1 MRNYDC
7 AAIMRPSLAATRA
20 AFRTTAR
27 LMNVITST
35 AELAAACERL
45 ARHPYVT
52 VDTEFMRET
61 TYYPKL
67 CLLQVAS
74 AEEALL
80 IDPLAQELDLEAF
93 FTLLRDER
101 VVKVFHAARQDIEI
115 FWHMARI
122 IPKPLFDTQIA
133 AMVCGYGDQVGYEQ
147 LANDLGKARID
158 KTQRFTDWSRRPLS
172 EAQLSYA
179 QADVTHLRAVY
190 EALSAQLAA
199 SGRETWLAE
208 DMAVL
213 EAPATYETKP
223 EDAWQRLAGRLKKQR
238 DLGVLIEVAAWRERD
253 AQKRDVPRQRV
264 LRDDALMEV
273 VQARPQNLEAL
284 GRLRAVS
291 QGLERSR
298 AGQALIAAVG
308 RGVAIDPKTLPQL
321 GRRGRLPRHDST
333 VEFLKVLLKIISQQ
347 TGVASK
353 IIATVGD
360 LEAIAEGRVEP
371 LAALAGWRGEIFGNL
386 ALAAIEGRVGLA
398 LEHGEPKIITLDAG
412 EEAASTPRRAL
423 VA

>member
-1 MRNYDC
+1 
-7 AAIMRPSLAATRA
+7 
-20 AFRTTAR
+20 
-27 LMNVITST
+27 MNVITSS
-35 AELAAACERL
+35 AKLAAACERL

-74 AEEALL
+74 VEEALL
-80 IDPLAQELDLEAF
+80 IDPLEQGLDLTPF
-93 FTLLRDER
+93 FSLLQDER

-115 FWHMARI
+115 FWHMART

-133 AMVCGYGDQVGYEQ
+133 AMVCGYGDQVSYEQ
-147 LANDLGKARID
+147 LANDLGNARID

-172 EAQLSYA
+172 EAQLNYA
-179 QADVTHLRAVY
+179 KADVTHLRAVY
-190 EALSAQLAA
+190 EALAAKLAA
-199 SGRETWLAE
+199 SGRKTWLAE

-213 EAPATYETKP
+213 ETPATYETKP

-238 DLGVLIEVAAWRERD
+238 DLGVLIEVAAWREQD

-264 LRDDALMEV
+264 LRDDTLMEV
-273 VQARPQNLEAL
+273 VQARPQNIEAL

-298 AGQALIAAVG
+298 AGQALLAAVA
-308 RGVAIDPKTLPQL
+308 RGLAIDPKSLPHL
-321 GRRGRLPRHDST
+321 ARRGRLPRHDST
-333 VEFLKVLLKIISQQ
+333 VEFLKLLLKIVSQK
-347 TGVASK
+347 TEVASK
-353 IIATVGD
+353 IIATVDD
-360 LEAIAEGRVEP
+360 LEA
-371 LAALAGWRGEIFGNL
+371 LAAGASESQAVLTGWRDEIFGNL
-386 ALAAIEGRVGLA
+386 ARSAIAGRVALA
-398 LEHGEPKIITLDAG
+398 LERGEPRIIMLDAD
-412 EEAASTPRRAL
+412 EEAPSRPRQAL

>member
-1 MRNYDC
+1 MKVV
-7 AAIMRPSLAATRA
+7 ATTTQLAH
-20 AFRTTAR
+20 
-27 LMNVITST
+27 V
-35 AELAAACERL
+35 CERL
-45 ARHPYVT
+45 AQQPYVT

-67 CLLQVAS
+67 CLIQVA
-74 AEEALL
+74 AIGEDLI
-80 IDPLAQELDLEAF
+80 IDPLAEGLDLEPF
-93 FTLLRDER
+93 FALLRDER

-115 FWHMARI
+115 FWHMART
-122 IPKPLFDTQIA
+122 IPKPLFDTQVA
-133 AMVCGYGDQVGYEQ
+133 AMVCGYGDQGSYEQ
-147 LANDLGKARID
+147 LANDLGKAKID

-190 EALSAQLAA
+190 EALATQLTL
-199 SGRETWLAE
+199 SGRKSWLAE

-213 EAPATYETKP
+213 EAPGTYETKP

-273 VQARPQNLEAL
+273 VQARPQSMEAL
-284 GRLRAVS
+284 ARLRSIS

-298 AGQALIAAVG
+298 AGQALIAAVE
-308 RGVAIDPKTLPQL
+308 RGLAIDTKALPRL
-321 GRRGRLPRHDST
+321 DRRGRSPRHDST
-333 VEFLKVLLKIISQQ
+333 VEFLKVLLKIVSQQ

-360 LEAIAEGRVEP
+360 LDAIAEGRGEP
-371 LAALAGWRGEIFGNL
+371 HAALTGWRGEIFGNL
-386 ALAAIEGRVGLA
+386 ALAAIAGRLGLA
-398 LEHGEPKIITLDAG
+398 LEGGEPKIIALDAND
-412 EEAASTPRRAL
+412 ETSAQPRQVR

>member
-1 MRNYDC
+1 
-7 AAIMRPSLAATRA
+7 
-20 AFRTTAR
+20 
-27 LMNVITST
+27 MNVITSS
-35 AELAAACERL
+35 AKLAAACERL

-74 AEEALL
+74 VEEALL
-80 IDPLAQELDLEAF
+80 IDPLEQGLDLTPF
-93 FTLLRDER
+93 FSLLQAER

-115 FWHMARI
+115 FWHMART

-133 AMVCGYGDQVGYEQ
+133 AMVCGYGDQVSYEQ
-147 LANDLGKARID
+147 LANDLGNARID

-172 EAQLSYA
+172 EAQLNYA
-179 QADVTHLRAVY
+179 KADVTHLRAVY
-190 EALSAQLAA
+190 EALAAKLAA
-199 SGRETWLAE
+199 SGRKTWLAE

-213 EAPATYETKP
+213 ETPATYETKP

-238 DLGVLIEVAAWRERD
+238 DLGVLIEVAAWREQD

-264 LRDDALMEV
+264 LRDDTLMEV
-273 VQARPQNLEAL
+273 VQARPQNIEAL

-298 AGQALIAAVG
+298 AGQALVAAVA
-308 RGVAIDPKTLPQL
+308 RGLAIDPKSLPHL
-321 GRRGRLPRHDST
+321 ARRGRLPRHDST
-333 VEFLKVLLKIISQQ
+333 VEFLKLLLKIVSQK
-347 TGVASK
+347 TEVASK
-353 IIATVGD
+353 IIATVDD
-360 LEAIAEGRVEP
+360 LEA
-371 LAALAGWRGEIFGNL
+371 LAAGASESQAVLTGWRDEIFGNL
-386 ALAAIEGRVGLA
+386 ARSAIAGRVALA
-398 LEHGEPKIITLDAG
+398 LERGEPRIIMLDAD
-412 EEAASTPRRAL
+412 EEAPSRPRQAL

>member
-1 MRNYDC
+1 
-7 AAIMRPSLAATRA
+7 
-20 AFRTTAR
+20 
-27 LMNVITST
+27 MNVITSN
-35 AELAAACERL
+35 AKLAAACERL

-74 AEEALL
+74 VEEALL
-80 IDPLAQELDLEAF
+80 IDPLEQGLDLAPF
-93 FTLLRDER
+93 FSLLRDER

-115 FWHMARI
+115 FWHMAGT

-133 AMVCGYGDQVGYEQ
+133 AMVCGYGDQVSYEQ
-147 LANDLGKARID
+147 LASDLGNARID

-172 EAQLSYA
+172 EAQLNYA
-179 QADVTHLRAVY
+179 KADVTHLRAVY
-190 EALSAQLAA
+190 EALADKLAA
-199 SGRETWLAE
+199 SGRKSWLAE

-213 EAPATYETKP
+213 EAPGTYETKP

-273 VQARPQNLEAL
+273 VQARPQNNEAL

-298 AGQALIAAVG
+298 AGQALLAAVA
-308 RGVAIDPKTLPQL
+308 RGVASDPKTLPQL
-321 GRRGRLPRHDST
+321 TRRVRLPRHDST
-333 VEFLKVLLKIISQQ
+333 VEFLKLLLKIVSQK

-353 IIATVGD
+353 IIATVDD
-360 LEAIAEGRVEP
+360 LEA
-371 LAALAGWRGEIFGNL
+371 LAGARSQSQTVLTGWRGEIFGNL
-386 ALAAIEGRVGLA
+386 ARDAIAGRVGLA
-398 LEHGEPKIITLDAG
+398 LERGEPRIITLDAD
-412 EEAASTPRRAL
+412 EEAPAAERQAL

>member
-1 MRNYDC
+1 
-7 AAIMRPSLAATRA
+7 
-20 AFRTTAR
+20 
-27 LMNVITST
+27 
-35 AELAAACERL
+35 L

-74 AEEALL
+74 VEEALL
-80 IDPLAQELDLEAF
+80 IDPLEQGLDLTPF
-93 FTLLRDER
+93 FSLLQDER

-115 FWHMARI
+115 FWHMART

-133 AMVCGYGDQVGYEQ
+133 AMVCGYGDQVSYEQ
-147 LANDLGKARID
+147 LANDLGNARID

-172 EAQLSYA
+172 EAQLNYA
-179 QADVTHLRAVY
+179 KADVTHLRAVY
-190 EALSAQLAA
+190 EALAAKLAA
-199 SGRETWLAE
+199 SGRKTWLAE

-213 EAPATYETKP
+213 ETPATYETKP

-238 DLGVLIEVAAWRERD
+238 DLGVLIGVAAWREQD

-264 LRDDALMEV
+264 LRDDTLMEV
-273 VQARPQNLEAL
+273 VQARPQNIEAL

-298 AGQALIAAVG
+298 AGQALVAAVA
-308 RGVAIDPKTLPQL
+308 RGLAIDPKSLPHL

-333 VEFLKVLLKIISQQ
+333 VEFLKLLLKIVSQK
-347 TGVASK
+347 TEVASK
-353 IIATVGD
+353 IIATVDD
-360 LEAIAEGRVEP
+360 LEA
-371 LAALAGWRGEIFGNL
+371 LAAGASESQAVLTGWRDEIFGNL
-386 ALAAIEGRVGLA
+386 ARSAIAGRVALA
-398 LEHGEPKIITLDAG
+398 LERGEPRIIMLDAD
-412 EEAASTPRRAL
+412 EEAPSRPRQAL

>member
-1 MRNYDC
+1 MKVV
-7 AAIMRPSLAATRA
+7 ATTTQLAH
-20 AFRTTAR
+20 
-27 LMNVITST
+27 V
-35 AELAAACERL
+35 CERL
-45 ARHPYVT
+45 AQQPYVT

-67 CLLQVAS
+67 CLIQVA
-74 AEEALL
+74 AIGEDLI
-80 IDPLAQELDLEAF
+80 IDPLAEGLDLERF
-93 FTLLRDER
+93 FALLRDER

-115 FWHMARI
+115 FWHMART
-122 IPKPLFDTQIA
+122 IPKPLFDTQVA

-147 LANDLGKARID
+147 LANDLGKAKID

-190 EALSAQLAA
+190 EALATQLTL
-199 SGRETWLAE
+199 SGRKSWLAE

-213 EAPATYETKP
+213 EAPGTYETKP

-273 VQARPQNLEAL
+273 VQARPQSMEAL
-284 GRLRAVS
+284 ARLRSIS

-298 AGQALIAAVG
+298 AGQALIAAVE
-308 RGVAIDPKTLPQL
+308 RGLAIDTKALPRL
-321 GRRGRLPRHDST
+321 DRRGRSPRHDST
-333 VEFLKVLLKIISQQ
+333 VEFLKVLLKIVSQQ

-360 LEAIAEGRVEP
+360 LDAIAEGRAEP
-371 LAALAGWRGEIFGNL
+371 QAALTGWRGEIFGNL
-386 ALAAIEGRVGLA
+386 ALAAIAGRLGLA
-398 LEHGEPKIITLDAG
+398 LEGGEPKIIALDAND
-412 EEAASTPRRAL
+412 ETSAQPRQVR

>member
-1 MRNYDC
+1 
-7 AAIMRPSLAATRA
+7 
-20 AFRTTAR
+20 
-27 LMNVITST
+27 MNVITSS
-35 AELAAACERL
+35 AELAAACGRL

-67 CLLQVAS
+67 CLIQVAS
-74 AEEALL
+74 AEEVLL
-80 IDPLAQELDLEAF
+80 IDPLSQNIELDAF
-93 FTLLRDER
+93 FSLLRDER

-115 FWHMARI
+115 FWHMART

-133 AMVCGYGDQVGYEQ
+133 AMVCGYGDQVSYEQ
-147 LANDLGKARID
+147 LANDLGNARID

-190 EALSAQLAA
+190 EALAAKLAA
-199 SGRETWLAE
+199 SGRKSWLTE

-213 EAPATYETKP
+213 EAPGTYETKP

-238 DLGVLIEVAAWRERD
+238 DLGVLVEVAAWREKE
-253 AQKRDVPRQRV
+253 AQKRDIPRQRV
-264 LRDDALMEV
+264 LRDDALIEV
-273 VQARPQNLEAL
+273 VQARPQSVEAL

-298 AGQALIAAVG
+298 AGQALVAAVN
-308 RGVAIDPKTLPQL
+308 RGAAIDPKTLPNL
-321 GRRGRLPRHDST
+321 GRRGRASRRDST
-333 VEFLKVLLKIISQQ
+333 VEFLKLLLKIVSQK
-347 TGVASK
+347 TGVAAK
-353 IIATVGD
+353 IIATVDD
-360 LEAIAEGRVEP
+360 LEALAEGGDGQ
-371 LAALAGWRGEIFGNL
+371 AALTGWRDEIFGNL
-386 ALAAIEGRVGLA
+386 ARTAIAGRVAVA
-398 LEHGEPKIITLDAG
+398 LENGEPKIISVDA
-412 EEAASTPRRAL
+412 EAESASRTRNAL

>member
-1 MRNYDC
+1 
-7 AAIMRPSLAATRA
+7 
-20 AFRTTAR
+20 
-27 LMNVITST
+27 MNVITSS
-35 AELAAACERL
+35 AKLAAACERL

-74 AEEALL
+74 VEEALL
-80 IDPLAQELDLEAF
+80 IDPLEQGLDLTPF
-93 FTLLRDER
+93 FSLLQDER

-115 FWHMARI
+115 FWHMART

-133 AMVCGYGDQVGYEQ
+133 AMVCGYGDQVSYEQ
-147 LANDLGKARID
+147 LANDLGNARID

-172 EAQLSYA
+172 EAQLNYA
-179 QADVTHLRAVY
+179 KADVTHLRAVY
-190 EALSAQLAA
+190 EALAAKLAA
-199 SGRETWLAE
+199 SGRKTWLAE

-213 EAPATYETKP
+213 ETPATYETKP

-264 LRDDALMEV
+264 LRDDTLMEV
-273 VQARPQNLEAL
+273 VQARPQNIEAL

-298 AGQALIAAVG
+298 AGQALVAAVA
-308 RGVAIDPKTLPQL
+308 RGLAIDPKSLPHL
-321 GRRGRLPRHDST
+321 ARRGRLPRHDST
-333 VEFLKVLLKIISQQ
+333 VEFLKLLLKIVSQK
-347 TGVASK
+347 TEVASK
-353 IIATVGD
+353 IIATVDD
-360 LEAIAEGRVEP
+360 LEA
-371 LAALAGWRGEIFGNL
+371 LAAGASESQAVLTGWRDEIFGNL
-386 ALAAIEGRVGLA
+386 ARSAIAGRVALA
-398 LEHGEPKIITLDAG
+398 LERGEPRIIMLDAD
-412 EEAASTPRRAL
+412 EEAPSRPRQAL

>member
-1 MRNYDC
+1 MKVV
-7 AAIMRPSLAATRA
+7 ATTTQLAH
-20 AFRTTAR
+20 
-27 LMNVITST
+27 V
-35 AELAAACERL
+35 CERL
-45 ARHPYVT
+45 AQQPYVT

-67 CLLQVAS
+67 CLIQVA
-74 AEEALL
+74 AIGEDLI
-80 IDPLAQELDLEAF
+80 IDPLAEGLDLEPF
-93 FTLLRDER
+93 FALLRDER

-115 FWHMARI
+115 FWHMART
-122 IPKPLFDTQIA
+122 IPKPLFDTQVA

-147 LANDLGKARID
+147 LANDLGKAKID

-190 EALSAQLAA
+190 EALATQLTL
-199 SGRETWLAE
+199 SGRKSWLAE

-213 EAPATYETKP
+213 EAPGTYETKP

-273 VQARPQNLEAL
+273 VQARPQSMEAL
-284 GRLRAVS
+284 ARLRSIS

-298 AGQALIAAVG
+298 AGQALIAAVE
-308 RGVAIDPKTLPQL
+308 RGLAIDTKALPRL
-321 GRRGRLPRHDST
+321 DRRGRSPRHDST
-333 VEFLKVLLKIISQQ
+333 VEFLKVLLKIVSQQ

-360 LEAIAEGRVEP
+360 LDAIAEGRAEP
-371 LAALAGWRGEIFGNL
+371 QAALTGWRGEIFGNL
-386 ALAAIEGRVGLA
+386 ALAAIAGRLGLA
-398 LEHGEPKIITLDAG
+398 LEGGEPKIIALDANDG
-412 EEAASTPRRAL
+412 STAQPRQVR

>member
-1 MRNYDC
+1 
-7 AAIMRPSLAATRA
+7 
-20 AFRTTAR
+20 
-27 LMNVITST
+27 MNVITSS
-35 AELAAACERL
+35 AKLAAACERL

-74 AEEALL
+74 VEEALL
-80 IDPLAQELDLEAF
+80 IDPLEQGLDLTPF
-93 FTLLRDER
+93 FSLLQDER

-115 FWHMARI
+115 FWHMART

-133 AMVCGYGDQVGYEQ
+133 AMVCGYGDQVSYEQ
-147 LANDLGKARID
+147 LANDLGNARID

-172 EAQLSYA
+172 EAQLNYA
-179 QADVTHLRAVY
+179 KADVTHLRAVY
-190 EALSAQLAA
+190 EALAAKLAA
-199 SGRETWLAE
+199 SGRKTWLAE

-213 EAPATYETKP
+213 ETPATYETKP

-238 DLGVLIEVAAWRERD
+238 DLGVLIEVAAWREQD

-264 LRDDALMEV
+264 LRDDTLMEV
-273 VQARPQNLEAL
+273 VQARPQNIEAL

-298 AGQALIAAVG
+298 AGQALVAAVA
-308 RGVAIDPKTLPQL
+308 RGLAIDPKSLPHL
-321 GRRGRLPRHDST
+321 ARRGRLPRHDST
-333 VEFLKVLLKIISQQ
+333 VEFLKLLLKIVSQK
-347 TGVASK
+347 TEVASK
-353 IIATVGD
+353 IIATVDD
-360 LEAIAEGRVEP
+360 LEA
-371 LAALAGWRGEIFGNL
+371 LAAGASESQAVLTGWRDEIFGNL
-386 ALAAIEGRVGLA
+386 ARSAIAGRVALA
-398 LEHGEPKIITLDAG
+398 LERGEPRIIMLDAD
-412 EEAASTPRRAL
+412 EEAPSRPRQAL

>member
-1 MRNYDC
+1 
-7 AAIMRPSLAATRA
+7 
-20 AFRTTAR
+20 
-27 LMNVITST
+27 MNVITSS
-35 AELAAACERL
+35 AKLAADCERL

-74 AEEALL
+74 VEEALL
-80 IDPLAQELDLEAF
+80 IDPLEQGLDLTPF
-93 FTLLRDER
+93 FSLLQDER

-115 FWHMARI
+115 FWHMART

-133 AMVCGYGDQVGYEQ
+133 AMVCGYGDQVSYEQ
-147 LANDLGKARID
+147 LANDLGNARID

-172 EAQLSYA
+172 EAQLNYA
-179 QADVTHLRAVY
+179 KADVTHLRAVY
-190 EALSAQLAA
+190 EALAAKLAA
-199 SGRETWLAE
+199 SGRKTWLAE

-213 EAPATYETKP
+213 ETPATYETKP

-238 DLGVLIEVAAWRERD
+238 DLGVLIEVAAWREQD

-264 LRDDALMEV
+264 LRDDTLMEV
-273 VQARPQNLEAL
+273 VQARPQNIEAL

-298 AGQALIAAVG
+298 AGQALVAAVA
-308 RGVAIDPKTLPQL
+308 RGLAIDPKSLPHL
-321 GRRGRLPRHDST
+321 ARRGRLPRHDST
-333 VEFLKVLLKIISQQ
+333 VEFLKLLLKIVSQK
-347 TGVASK
+347 TEVASK
-353 IIATVGD
+353 IIATVDD
-360 LEAIAEGRVEP
+360 LEA
-371 LAALAGWRGEIFGNL
+371 LAAGASESQAVLTGWRDEIFGNL
-386 ALAAIEGRVGLA
+386 ARSAIAGRVALA
-398 LEHGEPKIITLDAG
+398 LERGEPRIIMLDAD
-412 EEAASTPRRAL
+412 EEAPSRPRQAL

>member
-1 MRNYDC
+1 
-7 AAIMRPSLAATRA
+7 
-20 AFRTTAR
+20 
-27 LMNVITST
+27 MNVITSS
-35 AELAAACERL
+35 AKLAAACERL

-74 AEEALL
+74 VEEALL
-80 IDPLAQELDLEAF
+80 IDPLEQGLDLAPF
-93 FTLLRDER
+93 FSLLRDER

-115 FWHMARI
+115 FWHMAST

-133 AMVCGYGDQVGYEQ
+133 AMVCGYGDQVSYEQ
-147 LANDLGKARID
+147 LANDLGNARID

-172 EAQLSYA
+172 DAQLNYA
-179 QADVTHLRAVY
+179 KADVTHLRAVY
-190 EALSAQLAA
+190 EALAEKLAA
-199 SGRETWLAE
+199 SGRKTWLAE

-213 EAPATYETKP
+213 ETPATYETKP

-264 LRDDALMEV
+264 LRDDTLMEV
-273 VQARPQNLEAL
+273 VQARPQNIEAL

-298 AGQALIAAVG
+298 VGQALIAAVA
-308 RGVAIDPKTLPQL
+308 RGLAIDPKSLPHL
-321 GRRGRLPRHDST
+321 ARRGRLTRQDST
-333 VEFLKVLLKIISQQ
+333 VEFLKLLLKIVSQKAE
-347 TGVASK
+347 VASK
-353 IIATVGD
+353 IIATVDD
-360 LEAIAEGRVEP
+360 LEA
-371 LAALAGWRGEIFGNL
+371 LAAGLSESQAVLTGWRDEIFGKL
-386 ALAAIEGRVGLA
+386 ARAAIAGRVALA
-398 LEHGEPKIITLDAG
+398 LERGEPRIIMLDAD
-412 EEAASTPRRAL
+412 EAVASRPRQAL

>member
-1 MRNYDC
+1 
-7 AAIMRPSLAATRA
+7 
-20 AFRTTAR
+20 
-27 LMNVITST
+27 MNVIATT
-35 AELAAACERL
+35 DDLALACERL
-45 ARHPYVT
+45 AACPYVT

-67 CLLQVAS
+67 CLIQVAS
-74 AEEALL
+74 AKEDLI
-80 IDPLAQELDLEAF
+80 IDPLVGDLDLEPF
-93 FTLLRDER
+93 FALLRHEE

-115 FWHMARI
+115 FWHMART
-122 IPKPLFDTQIA
+122 IPKPLFDTQVA

-147 LANDLGKARID
+147 LANDLGKAKID

-179 QADVTHLRAVY
+179 QADVTHLRPVY
-190 EALSAQLAA
+190 EELASRLA
-199 SGRETWLAE
+199 KNGRTSWLAE

-223 EDAWQRLAGRLKKQR
+223 EDAWQRLVGRLKKQR
-238 DLGVLIEVAAWRERD
+238 DLGVLVEVAAWRERE
-253 AQKRDVPRQRV
+253 AQKRDIPRQRV

-273 VQARPQNLEAL
+273 VQARPQNVEAL
-284 GRLRAVS
+284 ARLRSIS

-298 AGQALIAAVG
+298 AGQALLAAVAL
-308 RGVAIDPKTLPQL
+308 GVAIDPKS
-321 GRRGRLPRHDST
+321 LPRLDRRSRSARQDST
-333 VEFLKVLLKIISQQ
+333 VEFLKVLLKIVSQH

-360 LEAIAEGRVEP
+360 LEAIAEGRRDSMP
-371 LAALAGWRGEIFGNL
+371 ALTGWRGEIFGNL
-386 ALAAIEGRVGLA
+386 ALAAIEGRLALA
-398 LEHGEPKIITLDAG
+398 LENGEPKVIPIEAG
-412 EEAASTPRRAL
+412 AEGRSSPLQAQ

>member
-1 MRNYDC
+1 
-7 AAIMRPSLAATRA
+7 
-20 AFRTTAR
+20 
-27 LMNVITST
+27 MNVIATT
-35 AELAAACERL
+35 EDLARACERL
-45 ARHPYVT
+45 AAHAYVT

-61 TYYPKL
+61 TFYPKL
-67 CLLQVAS
+67 CLIQVAS
-74 AEEALL
+74 PAEDLI
-80 IDPLAQELDLEAF
+80 IDPLAEGLDLEPF
-93 FTLLRDER
+93 FQLLRHER

-115 FWHMARI
+115 FWHMART
-122 IPKPLFDTQIA
+122 IPKPLFDTQVA

-179 QADVTHLRAVY
+179 QADVTHLRPVY
-190 EALSAQLAA
+190 EELAA
-199 SGRETWLAE
+199 RLAKSGRTSWLSE
-208 DMAVL
+208 DLAVL

-238 DLGVLIEVAAWRERD
+238 DLGVLMEVAAWRERE
-253 AQKRDVPRQRV
+253 AQKRDMPRQRI

-273 VQARPQNLEAL
+273 VQARPQNIEAL
-284 GRLRAVS
+284 ARLRSIS

-298 AGQALIAAVG
+298 AGQALLAAVE
-308 RGVAIDPKTLPQL
+308 RGVAIDPKS
-321 GRRGRLPRHDST
+321 LPRLDRRSRSARQDST
-333 VEFLKVLLKIISQQ
+333 VEFLKVLLKIVSQN

-360 LEAIAEGRVEP
+360 LEALADGQSQT
-371 LAALAGWRGEIFGNL
+371 LAALSGWRGEIFGNL
-386 ALAAIEGRVGLA
+386 ALAAIQGRVALA
-398 LEHGEPKIITLDAG
+398 LENGEPKLIPLENGQSASSPPV
-412 EEAASTPRRAL
+412 EAK

>member
-1 MRNYDC
+1 MRST
-7 AAIMRPSLAATRA
+7 AIIRPSLLATRA
-20 AFRTTAR
+20 AFRITAR

-35 AELAAACERL
+35 AALAAACERL
-45 ARHPYVT
+45 VRHPYVT

-74 AEEALL
+74 IEEALI
-80 IDPLAQELDLEAF
+80 IDPLAQSLDLEPF
-93 FTLLRDER
+93 FALLRDER

-115 FWHMARI
+115 FWHMART
-122 IPKPLFDTQIA
+122 IPRPLFDTQVA

-147 LANDLGKARID
+147 LANDLGKAKID

-213 EAPATYETKP
+213 EAPTTYETKP
-223 EDAWQRLAGRLKKQR
+223 EDAWQRLAARLKKQR
-238 DLGVLIEVAAWRERD
+238 DLGILIEVAAWRERD
-253 AQKRDVPRQRV
+253 AQKRDVPRQRI
-264 LRDDALMEV
+264 LRDDAVMEV
-273 VQARPQNLEAL
+273 VQARPQSVEAL
-284 GRLRAVS
+284 GRLRAIG

-298 AGQALIAAVG
+298 AGHALIGAVE
-308 RGVAIDPKTLPQL
+308 RGIAIDPKMLPHL
-321 GRRGRLPRHDST
+321 GRRGRSPRNDST

-360 LEAIAEGRVEP
+360 LEAIAEGRTESLGAV
-371 LAALAGWRGEIFGNL
+371 AGWRGEIFGNL
-386 ALAAIEGRVGLA
+386 ALAAIAGTVGLV
-398 LEHGEPKIITLDAG
+398 LERGEPKIIAVDAG
-412 EEAASTPRRAL
+412 EKAASRPRQAL

>member
-1 MRNYDC
+1 
-7 AAIMRPSLAATRA
+7 
-20 AFRTTAR
+20 
-27 LMNVITST
+27 MNIITSS
-35 AELAAACERL
+35 AKLAAACERL
-45 ARHPYVT
+45 ARHPYIT

-74 AEEALL
+74 VEEALL
-80 IDPLAQELDLEAF
+80 IDPLAQDIDLEPF
-93 FTLLRDER
+93 FSLLRDGR
-101 VVKVFHAARQDIEI
+101 VIKVFHAARQDIEI
-115 FWHMARI
+115 FWHMART
-122 IPKPLFDTQIA
+122 IPQPLFDTQIA
-133 AMVCGYGDQVGYEQ
+133 AMVCGYGDQVSYEQ
-147 LANDLGKARID
+147 LANDLGNARID

-172 EAQLSYA
+172 EAQLNYA
-179 QADVTHLRAVY
+179 KADVTHLRAVY
-190 EALSAQLAA
+190 EALAGKLAA
-199 SGRETWLAE
+199 SGRESWLAE

-213 EAPATYETKP
+213 EAPGTYETKP

-273 VQARPQNLEAL
+273 VQARPQSVEAL

-298 AGQALIAAVG
+298 AGQAIIAAVE
-308 RGVAIDPKTLPQL
+308 RGVAIDPKNLPPL
-321 GRRGRLPRHDST
+321 ARRTRLPRHDST
-333 VEFLKVLLKIISQQ
+333 VEFLKLLLKIVSQK

-353 IIATVGD
+353 IIATVDD
-360 LEAIAEGRVEP
+360 LD
-371 LAALAGWRGEIFGNL
+371 ALAVSATQVQPVLTGWRGEIFGDL
-386 ALAAIEGRVGLA
+386 ARDAIAGRVALA
-398 LEHGEPKIITLDAG
+398 LERGEPRIITLDSG
-412 EEAASTPRRAL
+412 EETPSRRRQAL

>member
-1 MRNYDC
+1 
-7 AAIMRPSLAATRA
+7 
-20 AFRTTAR
+20 
-27 LMNVITST
+27 MNVITSS
-35 AELAAACERL
+35 AKLAAACERL

-74 AEEALL
+74 VEEALL
-80 IDPLAQELDLEAF
+80 IDPLEQGLDLAPF
-93 FTLLRDER
+93 FSLLRDER

-115 FWHMARI
+115 FWHMAST

-133 AMVCGYGDQVGYEQ
+133 AMVCGYGDQVSYEQ
-147 LANDLGKARID
+147 LANDLGNARID

-172 EAQLSYA
+172 DAQLNYA
-179 QADVTHLRAVY
+179 KADVTHLRAVY
-190 EALSAQLAA
+190 EALAEKLAA
-199 SGRETWLAE
+199 SGRKTWLAE

-213 EAPATYETKP
+213 ETPATYETKP

-264 LRDDALMEV
+264 LRDDTLMEV
-273 VQARPQNLEAL
+273 VQARPQNIEAL

-298 AGQALIAAVG
+298 VGQALIAAVA
-308 RGVAIDPKTLPQL
+308 RGLAIDPKSLPHL
-321 GRRGRLPRHDST
+321 ARRGRLTRQDST
-333 VEFLKVLLKIISQQ
+333 VEFLKLLLKIVSQKAE
-347 TGVASK
+347 VASK
-353 IIATVGD
+353 IIATVDD
-360 LEAIAEGRVEP
+360 LEA
-371 LAALAGWRGEIFGNL
+371 LAAGLPESQAVLTGWRDEIFGKL
-386 ALAAIEGRVGLA
+386 ARAAIAGRVALA
-398 LEHGEPKIITLDAG
+398 LERGEPRIIMLDAD
-412 EEAASTPRRAL
+412 EAVASRPRQAL

>member
-1 MRNYDC
+1 
-7 AAIMRPSLAATRA
+7 
-20 AFRTTAR
+20 
-27 LMNVITST
+27 MNVITSS
-35 AELAAACERL
+35 AKLAAACERL

-74 AEEALL
+74 VEEALL
-80 IDPLAQELDLEAF
+80 IDPLEQGLDLTPF
-93 FTLLRDER
+93 FSLLRDER

-115 FWHMARI
+115 FWHMART

-133 AMVCGYGDQVGYEQ
+133 AMVCGYGDQVSYEQ
-147 LANDLGKARID
+147 LANDLGNARID

-172 EAQLSYA
+172 EAQLNYA
-179 QADVTHLRAVY
+179 KADVTHLRAVY
-190 EALSAQLAA
+190 EALAAKLAA
-199 SGRETWLAE
+199 SGRKTWLAE

-213 EAPATYETKP
+213 ETPATYETKP

-238 DLGVLIEVAAWRERD
+238 DLGVLIEVAAWREQD

-264 LRDDALMEV
+264 LRDDTLMEV
-273 VQARPQNLEAL
+273 VQARPQNIEAL

-298 AGQALIAAVG
+298 AGQALVAAVA
-308 RGVAIDPKTLPQL
+308 RGLAIDPKSLPHL
-321 GRRGRLPRHDST
+321 ARRGRLPRHDST
-333 VEFLKVLLKIISQQ
+333 VEFLKLLLKIVSQK
-347 TGVASK
+347 TEVASK
-353 IIATVGD
+353 IIATVDD
-360 LEAIAEGRVEP
+360 LEA
-371 LAALAGWRGEIFGNL
+371 LAAGASESQAVLTGWRDEIFGNL
-386 ALAAIEGRVGLA
+386 ARSAIAGRVALA
-398 LEHGEPKIITLDAG
+398 LERGEPRIIMLDAD
-412 EEAASTPRRAL
+412 EEAPSRPRQAL

>member
-1 MRNYDC
+1 
-7 AAIMRPSLAATRA
+7 
-20 AFRTTAR
+20 
-27 LMNVITST
+27 MNVITSS
-35 AELAAACERL
+35 AKLAAACERL

-74 AEEALL
+74 VEEALL
-80 IDPLAQELDLEAF
+80 IDPLEQGLDLTPF
-93 FTLLRDER
+93 FSLLQDER

-115 FWHMARI
+115 FWHMART

-133 AMVCGYGDQVGYEQ
+133 AMVCGYGDQVSYEQ
-147 LANDLGKARID
+147 LANDLGNARID

-172 EAQLSYA
+172 EAQLNYA
-179 QADVTHLRAVY
+179 KADVTHLRAVY
-190 EALSAQLAA
+190 EALVAKLAA
-199 SGRETWLAE
+199 SGRKTWLAE

-213 EAPATYETKP
+213 ETPATYETKP

-238 DLGVLIEVAAWRERD
+238 DLGVLIEVAAWREQD

-264 LRDDALMEV
+264 LRDDTLMEV
-273 VQARPQNLEAL
+273 VQARPQNIEAL

-298 AGQALIAAVG
+298 AGQALVAAVA
-308 RGVAIDPKTLPQL
+308 RGLAIDPKSLPHL
-321 GRRGRLPRHDST
+321 ARRGRLPRHDST
-333 VEFLKVLLKIISQQ
+333 VEFLKLLLKIVSQK
-347 TGVASK
+347 TEVASK
-353 IIATVGD
+353 IIATVDD
-360 LEAIAEGRVEP
+360 LEA
-371 LAALAGWRGEIFGNL
+371 LAAGASESQTVLTGWRDEIFGNL
-386 ALAAIEGRVGLA
+386 ARAAIAGRVALA
-398 LEHGEPKIITLDAG
+398 LERGEPRIIMLDAD
-412 EEAASTPRRAL
+412 EEAPSRPRQAL

>member
-1 MRNYDC
+1 MKVV
-7 AAIMRPSLAATRA
+7 ATTTQLAH
-20 AFRTTAR
+20 
-27 LMNVITST
+27 V
-35 AELAAACERL
+35 CERL
-45 ARHPYVT
+45 AQQPYVT

-67 CLLQVAS
+67 CLIQVA
-74 AEEALL
+74 AIGEDLI
-80 IDPLAQELDLEAF
+80 IDPLAEGLDLEPF
-93 FTLLRDER
+93 FALLRDER

-115 FWHMARI
+115 FWHMART
-122 IPKPLFDTQIA
+122 IPKPLFDTQVA
-133 AMVCGYGDQVGYEQ
+133 AMVCGYGDQVGYEL
-147 LANDLGKARID
+147 LANDLGKAKID

-190 EALSAQLAA
+190 EALATQLTL
-199 SGRETWLAE
+199 SGRKSWLAE

-213 EAPATYETKP
+213 EAPGTYETKP

-273 VQARPQNLEAL
+273 VQARPQSMEAL
-284 GRLRAVS
+284 ARLRSIS

-298 AGQALIAAVG
+298 AGQALIAAVE
-308 RGVAIDPKTLPQL
+308 RGLAIDTKALPRL
-321 GRRGRLPRHDST
+321 DRRGRSPRHDST
-333 VEFLKVLLKIISQQ
+333 VEFLKVLLKIVSQQ

-360 LEAIAEGRVEP
+360 LDAIAEGRGEP
-371 LAALAGWRGEIFGNL
+371 HAALTGWRGEIFGNL
-386 ALAAIEGRVGLA
+386 ALAAIAGRLGLA
-398 LEHGEPKIITLDAG
+398 LEGGEPKIIALDAND
-412 EEAASTPRRAL
+412 ETSAQPRQVR

>member
-1 MRNYDC
+1 
-7 AAIMRPSLAATRA
+7 
-20 AFRTTAR
+20 
-27 LMNVITST
+27 MNVITSS
-35 AELAAACERL
+35 AKLAAACERL
-45 ARHPYVT
+45 ARHSYVT

-74 AEEALL
+74 VEEALL
-80 IDPLAQELDLEAF
+80 IDPLEPGLDLAPF
-93 FTLLRDER
+93 FSLMRNER
-101 VVKVFHAARQDIEI
+101 VEKVFHAARQDIEI
-115 FWHMARI
+115 FWHMART

-133 AMVCGYGDQVGYEQ
+133 AMVCGYGDQVSYEQ
-147 LANDLGKARID
+147 LANDLGNARID

-172 EAQLSYA
+172 EAQLNYA
-179 QADVTHLRAVY
+179 KADVTHLRAVY
-190 EALSAQLAA
+190 DALADKLSE
-199 SGRETWLAE
+199 SGRRAWLAE

-223 EDAWQRLAGRLKKQR
+223 EDAWRRLVGRLKKQR

-264 LRDDALMEV
+264 LRDDAVMEV
-273 VQARPQNLEAL
+273 VQARPQNVEAL

-298 AGQALIAAVG
+298 AGQALLAAVA

-321 GRRGRLPRHDST
+321 TRRGRLPRHDST
-333 VEFLKVLLKIISQQ
+333 VEFLKLLLKIVSQKAA
-347 TGVASK
+347 VASK
-353 IIATVGD
+353 IIATVDD
-360 LEAIAEGRVEP
+360 LEA
-371 LAALAGWRGEIFGNL
+371 LAAAGSQSQTVLTGWRGEIFGDL
-386 ALAAIEGRVGLA
+386 ARDAIAGRVALA
-398 LEHGEPKIITLDAG
+398 LERGEPRIITVGAD
-412 EEAASTPRRAL
+412 EEAPPRARQAL